1 MVAPPAGILSPMPS
15 PRRAARSA
23 RGFTNTIM
31 RFPDD
36 RLMIVVL
43 TNRTPHT
50 GMLGGPGGGRAG
62 KGPVVCLVS
71 RVHQP
76 SSDPFPVVILAS
88 LP

>member
-1 MVAPPAGILSPMPS
+1 
-15 PRRAARSA
+15 
-23 RGFTNTIM
+23 
-31 RFPDD
+31 
-36 RLMIVVL
+36 MIVVL